1 MVFYHLREL
10 KRQFKSQL
18 FIAYAYNAGAGF
30 FKSRL
35 KQGFFKKNNPYEPF
49 MSMELIP
56 YNETRNYGKKVLANY
71 IIYKNLLKELIKVQ
85 KVLDKALV
93 P

>member
-1 MVFYHLREL
+1 
-10 KRQFKSQL
+10 
-18 FIAYAYNAGAGF
+18 
-30 FKSRL
+30 
-35 KQGFFKKNNPYEPF
+35 
-49 MSMELIP
+49 MELIP

-71 IIYKNLLKELIKVQ
+71 IIYKNLLKEPIKVQ